1 MLVNTVAESYI
12 YLNVAR
18 EYSLI
23 RNFALLRGNVN
34 VPKPFVVITATGKDK
49 PGLTTEITELVSK
62 ADGNII
68 DIEAFSMRGL
78 FAIFMIVD
86 CRAMSVPLESLK
98 TQLMNIGK
106 KIGLEVTI
114 EPLPTGRRKSGKKL
128 VLLTT
133 LGKDRPGIVANV
145 SRFLSQN
152 NANIERIRM
161 IAYGELNAMEILID
175 INDITLPIE
184 DFKKAL
190 SKECKAVGQDIV
202 FQKDTV
208 FRRPKRLIVFDV
220 DGTLIDAEMIDELA
234 KAAGVGGKVSEIT
247 SRAMNGEIEFK
258 QALKERVQLLKG
270 LDENILDS
278 IVQNLDVT
286 PGAEELITALKALG
300 YKIALISGGF
310 TQFVEKIKEK
320 LGIDYVYANKLVIK
334 DGKLT
339 GELMEPIIDAE
350 RKADLM
356 REIAEHE
363 NLLMEQV
370 VAVGDGANDRFMLQN
385 SGLGIALYPKEVLQ
399 KVASGVITKDNLAGI
414 LYCLGA
420 PEEKLKELVPDKKPH
435 S

>member
-1 MLVNTVAESYI
+1 MVSPL
-12 YLNVAR
+12 
-18 EYSLI
+18 
-23 RNFALLRGNVN
+23 
-34 VPKPFVVITATGKDK
+34 VVITATGKDK
-49 PGLTTEITELVSK
+49 PGLTTEITESIAK
-62 ADGNII
+62 AKGNIV

-86 CRAMSVPLESLK
+86 CRAIAIPFESLK
-98 TQLMNIGK
+98 SQLLGIGK
-106 KIGLEVTI
+106 KIGLDINI
-114 EPLPTGRRKSGKKL
+114 EPLPAGRRKSGKKL

-133 LGKDRPGIVANV
+133 LGKDRPGIVAKISGFLFQRNV
-145 SRFLSQN
+145 
-152 NANIERIRM
+152 NIERIRM

-175 INDITLPIE
+175 INDIIVTIE
-184 DFKKAL
+184 EFKEAL
-190 SKECKAVGQDIV
+190 NRECKKVGQDVV

-220 DGTLIDAEMIDELA
+220 DGTLIDAEMVDELA
-234 KAAGVGGKVSEIT
+234 KAAGVGRKVSEIT
-247 SRAMNGEIEFK
+247 SRAMNGKIEFK
-258 QALKERVQLLKG
+258 KALKERVKLLKG
-270 LDENILDS
+270 LDVRVLNS
-278 IVQNLDVT
+278 IVGNLDVT

-339 GELMEPIIDAE
+339 GELVEPIIDAE
-350 RKADLM
+350 RKAELM
-356 REIAEHE
+356 REIADKE
-363 NLLMEQV
+363 NLLMDQV

-420 PEEKLKELVPDKKPH
+420 PEEKLKEIVPDKKPL

>member
-1 MLVNTVAESYI
+1 MPYI
-12 YLNVAR
+12 M
-18 EYSLI
+18 
-23 RNFALLRGNVN
+23 
-34 VPKPFVVITATGKDK
+34 ITATGKDK
-49 PGLTTEITELVSK
+49 PGLTAEITEMI
-62 ADGNII
+62 AAANGNIV

-78 FAIFMIVD
+78 FAIFIILD
-86 CRAMSVPLESLK
+86 CCSISIPLEDLKNQFLSL
-98 TQLMNIGK
+98 GK

-114 EPLPTGRRKSGKKL
+114 DSIDAGQRKIGKKL

-133 LGKDRPGIVANV
+133 LGKDRPGIVAKV

-175 INDITLPIE
+175 INDITIPLE
-184 DFKKAL
+184 DFKQAL
-190 SKECKAVGQDIV
+190 NGTCKEVGQDVV

-234 KAAGVGGKVSEIT
+234 QAAGVGGKVSEIT

-258 QALKERVQLLKG
+258 EALKERVRLLKG
-270 LDENILDS
+270 LDASILES
-278 IVQNLDVT
+278 IVENLDVT
-286 PGAEELITALKALG
+286 PGAEELITSLKALG
-300 YKIALISGGF
+300 YKVALISGGF
-310 TQFVEKIKEK
+310 IQFVERIKEK
-320 LGIDYVYANKLVIK
+320 LGIDYVYANTLVIE

-339 GELMEPIIDAE
+339 GELVEPIIDAE
-350 RKADLM
+350 RKAELM
-356 REIAEHE
+356 REIAEKE
-363 NLLMEQV
+363 NLLMEQI

-399 KVASGVITKDNLAGI
+399 KVAAGVITKENLAGI

-420 PEEKLKELVPDKKPH
+420 PEEKLKELVPDKEPH

>member
-1 MLVNTVAESYI
+1 MSTP
-12 YLNVAR
+12 
-18 EYSLI
+18 
-23 RNFALLRGNVN
+23 FAM
-34 VPKPFVVITATGKDK
+34 ITATGKDK
-49 PGLTTEITELVSK
+49 PGLTTEITELIANEK
-62 ADGNII
+62 GNIV

-86 CRAMSVPLESLK
+86 CRKMSLPIANLK
-98 TQLMNIGK
+98 NQLLSMGK
-106 KIGLEVTI
+106 QIGLDVNV
-114 EPLPTGRRKSGKKL
+114 EPLPDVKRKSGKKL

-133 LGKDRPGIVANV
+133 LGKDQPGIVAAV

-152 NANIERIRM
+152 NVNIERIRM
-161 IAYGELNAMEILID
+161 IAYGELNAMEILVD
-175 INDITLPIE
+175 INDLTVSVD
-184 DFKKAL
+184 DFKQSL
-190 SKECKAVGQDIV
+190 SKECKKVGQDVV

-208 FRRPKRLIVFDV
+208 FRKPKRLIVFDV

-270 LDENILDS
+270 LPVEVLDS
-278 IVQNLDVT
+278 IVDNLEVT
-286 PGAEELITALKALG
+286 SGAEELILALKALG

-310 TQFVEKIKEK
+310 TQFVEKIKEP

-339 GELMEPIIDAE
+339 GEVVEPIIDAE
-350 RKADLM
+350 RKAELM
-356 REIAEHE
+356 QQIAEKE

-385 SGLGIALYPKEVLQ
+385 SGLGIALYPKAVLQ

-420 PEEKLKELVPDKKPH
+420 PEEKLKELVPDKEPN
-435 S
+435 SS

>member
-1 MLVNTVAESYI
+1 M
-12 YLNVAR
+12 
-18 EYSLI
+18 
-23 RNFALLRGNVN
+23 
-34 VPKPFVVITATGKDK
+34 PKPFVVITATGKDK
-49 PGLTTEITELVSK
+49 PGLTTEITESI
-62 ADGNII
+62 ANANGNIV

-86 CRAMSVPLESLK
+86 CRAMSMPFENLK
-98 TQLMNIGK
+98 TQLMGIGK

-114 EPLPTGRRKSGKKL
+114 EPLPAGRRKSGKKL

-133 LGKDRPGIVANV
+133 LGKDRPGIVAKV

-175 INDITLPIE
+175 INDITVPIE
-184 DFKKAL
+184 DFKEAL
-190 SKECKAVGQDIV
+190 SKECKAVGQDVV

-220 DGTLIDAEMIDELA
+220 DGTLIDAEMI
-234 KAAGVGGKVSEIT
+234 T

-270 LDENILDS
+270 LDEEVLDS
-278 IVQNLDVT
+278 IVENLDVT

-320 LGIDYVYANKLVIK
+320 LGIDYVYANKLVIE

-339 GELMEPIIDAE
+339 GELVEPIIDAE
-350 RKADLM
+350 RKAELM
-356 REIAEHE
+356 RQIAEHE

>member
-1 MLVNTVAESYI
+1 MST
-12 YLNVAR
+12 
-18 EYSLI
+18 
-23 RNFALLRGNVN
+23 
-34 VPKPFVVITATGKDK
+34 PFVVITATGKDK
-49 PGLTTEITELVSK
+49 PGLTTQITELIANS
-62 ADGNII
+62 DGNIV
-68 DIEAFSMRGL
+68 DIEAFRMRGL

-86 CRAMSVPLESLK
+86 CRVMSVSLESLRR
-98 TQLMNIGK
+98 QLMVMGK
-106 KIGLEVTI
+106 KIGLDVNI
-114 EPLPTGRRKSGKKL
+114 EHLPSGQRKSGKKL

-133 LGKDRPGIVANV
+133 LGKDRPGIVAKV

-152 NANIERIRM
+152 NANVERIRM

-175 INDITLPIE
+175 INCLIIPLE
-184 DFKKAL
+184 DFKEAL
-190 SKECKAVGQDIV
+190 SRECKMLGQDVV

-234 KAAGVGGKVSEIT
+234 NAAGVGGKVSEIT

-258 QALKERVQLLKG
+258 QALKERVRLLKG
-270 LDENILDS
+270 LPVEVLNS
-278 IVQNLDVT
+278 IVENLDVT
-286 PGAEELITALKALG
+286 PGAEELIIALKALG

-310 TQFVEKIKEK
+310 TQFVEKIKQE
-320 LGIDYVYANKLVIK
+320 LGIDYAYANKLVIE

-339 GELMEPIIDAE
+339 GDVVDPIIDAE
-350 RKADLM
+350 RKAELM
-356 REIAEHE
+356 REIAEKE

-385 SGLGIALYPKEVLQ
+385 SGLGIALYPKAVLQ

-420 PEEKLKELVPDKKPH
+420 PEDKLKELVPDKKPH

>member
-1 MLVNTVAESYI
+1 MSTPYI
-12 YLNVAR
+12 MV
-18 EYSLI
+18 S
-23 RNFALLRGNVN
+23 
-34 VPKPFVVITATGKDK
+34 ATGKDK
-49 PGLTTEITELVSK
+49 PGLTAEITEMI
-62 ADGNII
+62 AAANGNIV

-78 FAIFMIVD
+78 FAIFVILD
-86 CRAMSVPLESLK
+86 CCSISVPLESLK
-98 TQLMNIGK
+98 NQLLDLGK
-106 KIGLEVTI
+106 KIGLEVSI
-114 EPLPTGRRKSGKKL
+114 DSIDSGRRKIGKKL

-133 LGKDRPGIVANV
+133 LGKDRPGIVAKV

-184 DFKKAL
+184 EFKEALNKAC
-190 SKECKAVGQDIV
+190 KEVGQDVV

-247 SRAMNGEIEFK
+247 SKAMNGEMEFK
-258 QALKERVQLLKG
+258 QALKERVRLLKG
-270 LDENILDS
+270 LDASVLES
-278 IVQNLDVT
+278 IVENLDVT
-286 PGAEELITALKALG
+286 PGAEELIMSLKALG

-310 TQFVEKIKEK
+310 MQFVERIKEK
-320 LGIDYVYANKLVIK
+320 LGIDYVYANTLVIE

-339 GELMEPIIDAE
+339 GELVEPIIDAE
-350 RKADLM
+350 RKAELM
-356 REIAEHE
+356 REIAEKE

-420 PEEKLKELVPDKKPH
+420 PEEKLKELIPDKEL
-435 S
+435 SS

>member
-1 MLVNTVAESYI
+1 MFLPCRKL
-12 YLNVAR
+12 YLLIEDR
-18 EYSLI
+18 DYSLI
-23 RNFALLRGNVN
+23 RTTVLLRGNVCMS
-34 VPKPFVVITATGKDK
+34 KPFVMITATGKDK
-49 PGLTTEITELVSK
+49 PGLTTKITELIAN
-62 ADGNII
+62 ADGNIV

-86 CRAMSVPLESLK
+86 CRSMSVSLESLRS
-98 TQLMNIGK
+98 QLVDLGQ
-106 KIGLEVTI
+106 KIGLDVSI
-114 EPLPTGRRKSGKKL
+114 EPIPSVTRKSGKKL

-145 SRFLSQN
+145 TRFLSEN

-175 INDITLPIE
+175 INDITTPLE
-184 DFKKAL
+184 NFKEAL
-190 SKECKAVGQDIV
+190 SKECKTVGQDVV

-220 DGTLIDAEMIDELA
+220 DGTLVDAEMIDELA

-258 QALKERVQLLKG
+258 QALKERVGLLKG
-270 LDENILDS
+270 LPVEVLDS
-278 IVQNLDVT
+278 IVDNLDVT
-286 PGAEELITALKALG
+286 PGAEELITALKSLG

-320 LGIDYVYANKLVIK
+320 LAIDYVYANKLVIE

-339 GELMEPIIDAE
+339 GEVVEPIIDAE
-350 RKADLM
+350 RKAELM
-356 REIAEHE
+356 QEIAAKE

-385 SGLGIALYPKEVLQ
+385 SGLGIALYPKAVLQ

-420 PEEKLKELVPDKKPH
+420 PEEKLKELVPDKEPD

>member
-1 MLVNTVAESYI
+1 MGEI
-12 YLNVAR
+12 
-18 EYSLI
+18 I
-23 RNFALLRGNVN
+23 RLFKKPPLRGTVSMSET
-34 VPKPFVVITATGKDK
+34 FVVITATGKDK
-49 PGLTTEITELVSK
+49 PGLTTEITESISQVN
-62 ADGNII
+62 GNIV

-86 CRAMSVPLESLK
+86 CRNMTVPFESLR
-98 TQLMNIGK
+98 TQLMDIGK
-106 KIGLEVTI
+106 KIGLDVNI
-114 EPLPTGRRKSGKKL
+114 EPLPAGRRKCGKKL

-133 LGKDRPGIVANV
+133 LGKDRPGIVAKV
-145 SRFLSQN
+145 SRFLSEN

-175 INDITLPIE
+175 INDISIPVE
-184 DFKKAL
+184 DFKDAL
-190 SKECKAVGQDIV
+190 SGECKAVGQDVV

-258 QALKERVQLLKG
+258 EALKARVQLLKG
-270 LDENILDS
+270 LDVEVLDS
-278 IVQNLDVT
+278 IVEHLDVT

-334 DGKLT
+334 DGKIS
-339 GELMEPIIDAE
+339 GEVVEPIIDAE
-350 RKADLM
+350 RKAELM
-356 REIAEHE
+356 WEIAEKE

-385 SGLGIALYPKEVLQ
+385 SGLGIALYPKAVLK
-399 KVASGVITKDNLAGI
+399 KVASGVITKDNLTGI

-420 PEEKLKELVPDKKPH
+420 PEEKLKEVVPDKKPH
-435 S
+435 T

>member
-1 MLVNTVAESYI
+1 MSM
-12 YLNVAR
+12 
-18 EYSLI
+18 
-23 RNFALLRGNVN
+23 
-34 VPKPFVVITATGKDK
+34 PFIVITATGKDK
-49 PGLTTEITELVSK
+49 PGLTAEITEMI
-62 ADGNII
+62 AAANGNIV

-78 FAIFMIVD
+78 FAIFIILD
-86 CRAMSVPLESLK
+86 CCSISIPLENLKNQLLSL
-98 TQLMNIGK
+98 GK
-106 KIGLEVTI
+106 KIGLEVSI
-114 EPLPTGRRKSGKKL
+114 DSIDSGRRKIGKRL

-133 LGKDRPGIVANV
+133 LGKDRPGIVAEV

-175 INDITLPIE
+175 INEINLPIE
-184 DFKKAL
+184 GFKEAL
-190 SKECKAVGQDIV
+190 NRACKEVGQDVV

-247 SRAMNGEIEFK
+247 SKAMNGEIEFK
-258 QALKERVQLLKG
+258 QALKERVRLLKG
-270 LDENILDS
+270 LDANILES
-278 IVQNLDVT
+278 IVENLDVT
-286 PGAEELITALKALG
+286 PGAEELITSLKALG
-300 YKIALISGGF
+300 YKVALISGGF
-310 TQFVEKIKEK
+310 IQFVERIKEK
-320 LGIDYVYANKLVIK
+320 LGIDYVYANTLVIE
-334 DGKLT
+334 DEKLT
-339 GELMEPIIDAE
+339 GELVEPIIDAK
-350 RKADLM
+350 RKAELM
-356 REIAEHE
+356 REIAEKE

-399 KVASGVITKDNLAGI
+399 KVASGVITKENLAGI

-420 PEEKLKELVPDKKPH
+420 PEEKLKDLVPDKKLG

>member
-1 MLVNTVAESYI
+1 MVSPL
-12 YLNVAR
+12 
-18 EYSLI
+18 
-23 RNFALLRGNVN
+23 
-34 VPKPFVVITATGKDK
+34 VVITATGKDK
-49 PGLTTEITELVSK
+49 PGLTTEITESIAK
-62 ADGNII
+62 AKGNIV

-86 CRAMSVPLESLK
+86 CRAIAIPFESLK
-98 TQLMNIGK
+98 SQLLGIGK
-106 KIGLEVTI
+106 KIGLDINI
-114 EPLPTGRRKSGKKL
+114 EPLPAGRRKSGKKL

-133 LGKDRPGIVANV
+133 LGKDRPGIVAKISGFLFQRNV
-145 SRFLSQN
+145 
-152 NANIERIRM
+152 NIERIRM

-175 INDITLPIE
+175 INDIIVTIE
-184 DFKKAL
+184 EFKEAL
-190 SKECKAVGQDIV
+190 NRECKKVGQDVV

-220 DGTLIDAEMIDELA
+220 DGTLIDAEMVDELA
-234 KAAGVGGKVSEIT
+234 KAAGVGRKVSEIT
-247 SRAMNGEIEFK
+247 SRAMNGKIEFK
-258 QALKERVQLLKG
+258 KALKERVKLLKG
-270 LDENILDS
+270 LDVRVLNS
-278 IVQNLDVT
+278 IVGNLDVT

-320 LGIDYVYANKLVIK
+320 LGIDYVYANKLVIE

-339 GELMEPIIDAE
+339 GELVEPIIDAE
-350 RKADLM
+350 RKAELM
-356 REIAEHE
+356 REIADKE
-363 NLLMEQV
+363 NLLMDQV

-420 PEEKLKELVPDKKPH
+420 PEEKLKEIVPDKKPL

>member
-1 MLVNTVAESYI
+1 MSSPYI
-12 YLNVAR
+12 MV
-18 EYSLI
+18 S
-23 RNFALLRGNVN
+23 
-34 VPKPFVVITATGKDK
+34 ATGKDK
-49 PGLTTEITELVSK
+49 PGLTAEITEMI
-62 ADGNII
+62 AAANGNIV

-78 FAIFMIVD
+78 FAIFMILD
-86 CRAMSVPLESLK
+86 CCSISVPLENLK
-98 TQLMNIGK
+98 NQLLDLGK
-106 KIGLEVTI
+106 RIGLEVTI
-114 EPLPTGRRKSGKKL
+114 DSIDSGRRKIGKKL

-133 LGKDRPGIVANV
+133 LGKDRQGIVAKV

-161 IAYGELNAMEILID
+161 VAYGELNAMEILID

-184 DFKKAL
+184 EFKEAL
-190 SKECKAVGQDIV
+190 NRACKEVGQDVV

-220 DGTLIDAEMIDELA
+220 GGTLIDAEMIDELA

-247 SRAMNGEIEFK
+247 SKAMNGEIEFK
-258 QALKERVQLLKG
+258 QALRERVRLLKG
-270 LDENILDS
+270 LDASILES
-278 IVQNLDVT
+278 IVENLDVT
-286 PGAEELITALKALG
+286 PGAEELITSLKALG

-310 TQFVEKIKEK
+310 MQFVKRIKEK
-320 LGIDYVYANKLVIK
+320 LGIDYVYANTLVIE

-339 GELMEPIIDAE
+339 GELVEPIIDAE
-350 RKADLM
+350 RKAELM
-356 REIAEHE
+356 REIAEKE

-399 KVASGVITKDNLAGI
+399 KVAAGVITKDNLAGI

-420 PEEKLKELVPDKKPH
+420 PEEKLKELVPDKKLR

>member
-1 MLVNTVAESYI
+1 MS
-12 YLNVAR
+12 
-18 EYSLI
+18 
-23 RNFALLRGNVN
+23 
-34 VPKPFVVITATGKDK
+34 KPFVMVTATGKDK
-49 PGLTTEITELVSK
+49 PGLTTEITELI
-62 ADGNII
+62 ADANANIV

-86 CRAMSVPLESLK
+86 CRAIFVSIQSLRS
-98 TQLMNIGK
+98 QLMKIGK
-106 KIGLEVTI
+106 KIGLDVNV
-114 EPLPTGRRKSGKKL
+114 EPLPSGRRKSGKKL

-133 LGKDRPGIVANV
+133 LGKDRPGIVAAV

-175 INDITLPIE
+175 INGITSTIE
-184 DFKKAL
+184 NFKEAL
-190 SKECKAVGQDIV
+190 SKECKLVGQDVV

-270 LDENILDS
+270 LPETVLDS
-278 IVQNLDVT
+278 IVENLDVT
-286 PGAEELITALKALG
+286 PGAEELILALKALG

-320 LGIDYVYANKLVIK
+320 LGIDYVYANKLVIE

-339 GELMEPIIDAE
+339 GEVVEPIIDAE
-350 RKADLM
+350 RKAELM
-356 REIAEHE
+356 RQIAEKE

-385 SGLGIALYPKEVLQ
+385 SGLGIALYPKAVLQ
-399 KVASGVITKDNLAGI
+399 KVAAGVITKDNLAGI

>member
-1 MLVNTVAESYI
+1 MS
-12 YLNVAR
+12 
-18 EYSLI
+18 
-23 RNFALLRGNVN
+23 
-34 VPKPFVVITATGKDK
+34 KPFVVITATGKDK
-49 PGLTTEITELVSK
+49 PGLTTKITELI
-62 ADGNII
+62 ANANGNIV

-86 CRAMSVPLESLK
+86 CHVMSISFENLRM
-98 TQLMNIGK
+98 QLMEMGK
-106 KIGLEVTI
+106 RIGLDVNI
-114 EPLPTGRRKSGKKL
+114 EPLLFGRRKSGKKL

-133 LGKDRPGIVANV
+133 LGKDRPGIVAAV
-145 SRFLSQN
+145 SRFLSKN
-152 NANIERIRM
+152 KANIERIRM

-175 INDITLPIE
+175 INNITIPIE
-184 DFKKAL
+184 DFKEAL
-190 SKECKAVGQDIV
+190 SKECKKVGQDVV

-234 KAAGVGGKVSEIT
+234 KVAGVGGEVSEIT
-247 SRAMNGEIEFK
+247 SRAMNGEIDFK
-258 QALKERVQLLKG
+258 QALKERVRLLKG
-270 LDENILDS
+270 LPVTVLDS
-278 IVQNLDVT
+278 IVENLDVT
-286 PGAEELITALKALG
+286 PGAEELILALKALG
-300 YKIALISGGF
+300 YKVALISGGF

-320 LGIDYVYANKLVIK
+320 LGIDYVYANKLVID

-339 GELMEPIIDAE
+339 GEVVEPIIDAE
-350 RKADLM
+350 RKAELM
-356 REIAEHE
+356 REIAEKE

-385 SGLGIALYPKEVLQ
+385 SGLGIALSPKAVLQ

-420 PEEKLKELVPDKKPH
+420 PEEKLKELVSNKKPQ

>member
-1 MLVNTVAESYI
+1 MSE
-12 YLNVAR
+12 
-18 EYSLI
+18 
-23 RNFALLRGNVN
+23 
-34 VPKPFVVITATGKDK
+34 PFFVITATGKDK
-49 PGLTTEITELVSK
+49 PGLTTKITESIANVN
-62 ADGNII
+62 GNII

-86 CRAMSVPLESLK
+86 CRTISIPFQSLR
-98 TQLMNIGK
+98 TQLMDIGK

-114 EPLPTGRRKSGKKL
+114 EPFLAGRRKSGKKL

-133 LGKDRPGIVANV
+133 LGKDRTGIVAKV
-145 SRFLSQN
+145 SRFLSEN
-152 NANIERIRM
+152 NVNIERIRM

-175 INDITLPIE
+175 INDITVSIQ
-184 DFKKAL
+184 DFKEAL
-190 SKECKAVGQDIV
+190 NRECKKIGQDVV
-202 FQKDTV
+202 FQKDTI

-258 QALKERVQLLKG
+258 QALKERVKLLKG
-270 LDENILDS
+270 LDVTVLES
-278 IVQNLDVT
+278 IVENLDVT
-286 PGAEELITALKALG
+286 PGAEELITALKDLG

-320 LGIDYVYANKLVIK
+320 LRIDYVYANKLVIE

-339 GELMEPIIDAE
+339 GELVKPIIDAQ
-350 RKADLM
+350 RKAELM
-356 REIAEHE
+356 HEIAEQE

-399 KVASGVITKDNLAGI
+399 KVASGVITKNNLAGI

-420 PEEKLKELVPDKKPH
+420 PEEKLKEVVPNNKPH
-435 S
+435 I

>member
-1 MLVNTVAESYI
+1 MSE
-12 YLNVAR
+12 
-18 EYSLI
+18 
-23 RNFALLRGNVN
+23 
-34 VPKPFVVITATGKDK
+34 PFVVITATGKDK
-49 PGLTTEITELVSK
+49 PGLTTEITELIAN
-62 ADGNII
+62 ADGNIV

-86 CRAMSVPLESLK
+86 CRAMSVSLESLRS
-98 TQLMNIGK
+98 QLMDMGK
-106 KIGLEVTI
+106 KIGLDVNI
-114 EPLPTGRRKSGKKL
+114 EPLLSGRRKSGKKL

-133 LGKDRPGIVANV
+133 LGKDRLGIVAKV

-175 INDITLPIE
+175 INDLTIPIE
-184 DFKKAL
+184 DFKEAL
-190 SKECKAVGQDIV
+190 NKECKMVGQDVV

-208 FRRPKRLIVFDV
+208 FRRLKRLIVFDV

-270 LDENILDS
+270 LDVMVLDS
-278 IVQNLDVT
+278 IVENLDVT

-320 LGIDYVYANKLVIK
+320 LGIDYVYANKLVIE

-339 GELMEPIIDAE
+339 GEVVEPIIDAE
-350 RKADLM
+350 RKAELM
-356 REIAEHE
+356 REIAEKE

-385 SGLGIALYPKEVLQ
+385 SGLGIALYPKAVLQ

>member
-1 MLVNTVAESYI
+1 MSK
-12 YLNVAR
+12 
-18 EYSLI
+18 S
-23 RNFALLRGNVN
+23 
-34 VPKPFVVITATGKDK
+34 FVVITATGKDT
-49 PGLTTEITELVSK
+49 PGLITEITELISN
-62 ADGNII
+62 AEGNIV

-86 CRAMSVPLESLK
+86 CRVMSVSLESLRR
-98 TQLMNIGK
+98 QLMDMGG
-106 KIGLEVTI
+106 KIGLDVNI
-114 EPLPTGRRKSGKKL
+114 EPLPSGRRKSGKKL

-133 LGKDRPGIVANV
+133 LGTDRPGIVAKV

-175 INDITLPIE
+175 INGILISIE
-184 DFKKAL
+184 DFKEAL
-190 SKECKAVGQDIV
+190 CKECKKVGQDVV
-202 FQKDTV
+202 FQRDTV

-234 KAAGVGGKVSEIT
+234 KAAGVGRKVSEIT
-247 SRAMNGEIEFK
+247 SRAMNGEIDFK
-258 QALKERVQLLKG
+258 QALTERVRLLKG
-270 LDENILDS
+270 LPVEVLDS
-278 IVQNLDVT
+278 IVENLDVT
-286 PGAEELITALKALG
+286 PGAEELIMALKALG

-320 LGIDYVYANKLVIK
+320 LDIDYVYANKLVIE

-339 GELMEPIIDAE
+339 GKVVEPIIDAE
-350 RKADLM
+350 RKAELM
-356 REIAEHE
+356 REIAEKE

-385 SGLGIALYPKEVLQ
+385 SGLGIALYPKAVLQ
-399 KVASGVITKDNLAGI
+399 KVASGIITKDNLAGI

-420 PEEKLKELVPDKKPH
+420 PEEKLKELVPDKKLH

>member
-1 MLVNTVAESYI
+1 MSTS
-12 YLNVAR
+12 
-18 EYSLI
+18 
-23 RNFALLRGNVN
+23 
-34 VPKPFVVITATGKDK
+34 FVVITATGKDK
-49 PGLTTEITELVSK
+49 PGLITEITELI
-62 ADGNII
+62 ANANGNIV

-86 CRAMSVPLESLK
+86 IRCMSASLESLR
-98 TQLMNIGK
+98 TQLTSLGK
-106 KIGLEVTI
+106 KIGLDVNI
-114 EPLPTGRRKSGKKL
+114 EPLPSGRRKIGKKL

-133 LGKDRPGIVANV
+133 LGKDQPGIVANV
-145 SRFLSQN
+145 SRFLSEN

-175 INDITLPIE
+175 INDLKIPLE
-184 DFKKAL
+184 DFKDAL
-190 SKECKAVGQDIV
+190 SKECKKVGQDVV

-258 QALKERVQLLKG
+258 QALKERVQLLRG
-270 LDENILDS
+270 LPVEVLDS
-278 IVQNLDVT
+278 IVENLDVT
-286 PGAEELITALKALG
+286 AGAEELITALKALG

-339 GELMEPIIDAE
+339 GEVVEPIIDAE
-350 RKADLM
+350 RKAELM
-356 REIAEHE
+356 KEIAEKE

-385 SGLGIALYPKEVLQ
+385 SGLGIALYPKAVLQ
-399 KVASGVITKDNLAGI
+399 KVASGVITKNNLAGI

-420 PEEKLKELVPDKKPH
+420 PEEKLKEIVLDKKPH
-435 S
+435 SCQ

>member
-1 MLVNTVAESYI
+1 MI
-12 YLNVAR
+12 Q
-18 EYSLI
+18 
-23 RNFALLRGNVN
+23 RNRFSEGNVGM
-34 VPKPFVVITATGKDK
+34 PKPFVVITATGKDK
-49 PGLTTEITELVSK
+49 PGLTTEITELI
-62 ADGNII
+62 ANANGNIV

-78 FAIFMIVD
+78 FAIFMIID
-86 CRAMSVPLESLK
+86 WRCMSISLESLRS
-98 TQLMNIGK
+98 QLMEIGK
-106 KIGLEVTI
+106 KIGLEVNV
-114 EPLPTGRRKSGKKL
+114 EPLPAGRRKSGKKL

-133 LGKDRPGIVANV
+133 LGKDRPGIVAAV

-175 INDITLPIE
+175 TNDITIPIE
-184 DFKKAL
+184 EFKEAL
-190 SKECKAVGQDIV
+190 NKECKKVGQDVV

-258 QALKERVQLLKG
+258 QALKERVRLLKG
-270 LDENILDS
+270 LPATVLDS
-278 IVQNLDVT
+278 IVENLDVT
-286 PGAEELITALKALG
+286 PGAEELIIALKALG

-320 LGIDYVYANKLVIK
+320 LGIDYVYANKLVIE

-339 GELMEPIIDAE
+339 GEVVEPIIDAE
-350 RKADLM
+350 RKAELM
-356 REIAEHE
+356 RVIAEKE

-370 VAVGDGANDRFMLQN
+370 VAVGDGANDRFMIQN
-385 SGLGIALYPKEVLQ
+385 SGLGIALYPKAVLQ

>member
-1 MLVNTVAESYI
+1 MSKSFIL
-12 YLNVAR
+12 
-18 EYSLI
+18 
-23 RNFALLRGNVN
+23 
-34 VPKPFVVITATGKDK
+34 ITATGKDK
-49 PGLTTEITELVSK
+49 PGLTADITEMIAAVN
-62 ADGNII
+62 GNIV

-78 FAIFMIVD
+78 FGIFIILD
-86 CRAMSVPLESLK
+86 CCSISVPVESLK
-98 TQLMNIGK
+98 NQLLSLGR
-106 KIGLEVTI
+106 KIGLEVSIDSI
-114 EPLPTGRRKSGKKL
+114 EAGRRESGKKL

-133 LGKDRPGIVANV
+133 LGKDRPGIVAKV

-152 NANIERIRM
+152 NSNIERIRM

-175 INDITLPIE
+175 IKNVPVPIE
-184 DFKKAL
+184 DFKDAL
-190 SKECKAVGQDIV
+190 NRACKEVGQDVV

-247 SRAMNGEIEFK
+247 SRAMNGEIDFK
-258 QALKERVQLLKG
+258 QALKERVRLLKG
-270 LDENILDS
+270 LDIKTLESIAENLG
-278 IVQNLDVT
+278 VT

-334 DGKLT
+334 EGKLT
-339 GELMEPIIDAE
+339 GELVEPIIDAE
-350 RKADLM
+350 RKAELM
-356 REIAEHE
+356 LEIAEKE

-370 VAVGDGANDRFMLQN
+370 VAVGDGANDRFMLQS

-399 KVASGVITKDNLAGI
+399 KVAAGVITKENLAGI

-420 PEEKLKELVPDKKPH
+420 PEEKLKELIPDKKRR